1 MRKRTKKQRT
11 DGYRGRWTVTG
22 VNRLTGERESITIP
36 CQYEQANAI
45 YEKTKA
51 KRASQR
57 SYIRVKLERAGGGGS
72 YRYSVRTIQMTWL

>member
-1 MRKRTKKQRT
+1 MRKRAKKQRT

-57 SYIRVKLERAGGGGS
+57 SYIRVRLERARGGS

>member
-1 MRKRTKKQRT
+1 MRKKTKKQRT

-45 YEKTKA
+45 YERLKA
-51 KRASQR
+51 KRASHAVTHTQSWNVR
-57 SYIRVKLERAGGGGS
+57 GGGN